1 MSRNLGRLTRLLLA
15 SLAMSFAACGDDTK
29 TSTETIGDTSAD
41 GSGSGADTSADTGG
55 SGADTSV
62 DTEGSAD
69 LGPCPG
75 TISCVDEV
83 SGRARLAICTAA
95 GYQPGTTCQA
105 SAVTTGEFCCIAPF
119 ACATNQDCE
128 DNRVEQEVCPD
139 TRYPCICLPETGK
152 CVTGVCASA
161 ADCGA
166 DEICAEGRCQ
176 TAPVATGL
184 VARIVTPDSLIAA
197 SESLQLWAVA
207 VDPANPEITNPN
219 AEIIWDTTV
228 GTGSVNLDGL
238 FTAAATGGS
247 TTVRARVADNAA
259 DTGDT
264 VNITTL
270 AASASGEGIRVT
282 LVDESSRAPLA
293 GATVVVIKDGVSTTG
308 TTDALGSYATGVAP
322 PADIHVFPAG
332 HAYVSL
338 FGVQGS
344 TAMVSTPPSTRAEIQ
359 EIRDGY
365 VCPDTGIVDTNNC
378 GGVGQSPCLC
388 YQLDQVDVV
397 KGVPSFERVANDG
410 ELGVSING
418 FALGNSLLDLNFD
431 LIVGPSID
439 RVFPEGSPIPLADAA
454 SIPSG
459 VTLYFNGRPLVDSF
473 IATAPQ
479 GSRTLWSVGGLI
491 SLSRNPSL
499 LPSIIQQVGGSA
511 TDIGSIIAVVLPL
524 LQDFYSGVKT
534 GIDMNSAGTFPV
546 RDPGAALN
554 VPTQR
559 RMEVTLPSLAGISSA
574 NPDTVI
580 ILGGALVPGE
590 GFVPLGITA
599 GADKTRSVD
608 VPDGSV
614 DGDPSTPET
623 PNDPLILTLAPIHGG
638 ILTPGTKYMIA
649 DVALLLGK
657 VDGGPRELSSGQV
670 HIFDADALPTR
681 LDLAAQPFSGA
692 VDNATWDAATRTLSF
707 TAGRGASDIT
717 RAVFKNNRDQ
727 LWIAYGEGAG
737 SYTMPAVPDTFDDRT
752 TGTVTV
758 VGVDLRDSDGVTL
771 QSLIGARGAALTE
784 LFEHVSSFSILG
796 L

>member
-1 MSRNLGRLTRLLLA
+1 MSLLSRRFSRFALA
-15 SLAMSFAACGDDTK
+15 TFVFSLAACGDDK
-29 TSTETIGDTSAD
+29 QSSTETVGDTSAD
-41 GSGSGADTSADTGG
+41 GSGGADTTADTSGSADTG
-55 SGADTSV
+55 ADT
-62 DTEGSAD
+62 DGSAD

-75 TISCVDEV
+75 SISCVDER
-83 SGRARLAICTAA
+83 SGRARLAICTDA
-95 GYQPGTTCQA
+95 GYQTGTTCEA
-105 SAVTTGEFCCIAPF
+105 STVTAGEFCCVAPF

-128 DNRVEQEVCPD
+128 DNRVAQEVCPD

-161 ADCGA
+161 ADCGEG
-166 DEICAEGRCQ
+166 EICAEGRCE
-176 TAPVATGL
+176 TAPAATGL
-184 VARIVTPDSLIAA
+184 VARIVTPDSLVAA
-197 SESLQLWAVA
+197 NESIQLLAVA
-207 VDPANPEITNPN
+207 VDPANPEVTNPT
-219 AEIIWDTTV
+219 AEIIWDTTA
-228 GTGSVNLDGL
+228 GIGSVDPTGR
-238 FTAAATGGS
+238 FTASDTAGS
-247 TTVRARVADNAA
+247 TTVRARVAENAA
-259 DTGDT
+259 DSGDT
-264 VNITTL
+264 MTVTTL
-270 AASASGEGIRVT
+270 AAAASGEGIRVT
-282 LVDESSRAPLA
+282 VVDESSRVALS
-293 GATVVVIKDGVSTTG
+293 GATVLVVKDGSTTTG
-308 TTDALGSYATGVAP
+308 TTDALGAYATGVEP
-322 PADIHVFPAG
+322 PADIHVFADG
-332 HAYVSL
+332 HAYISL

-344 TAMVSTPPSTRAEIQ
+344 TAMVSTPPTTRAEIQ
-359 EIRDGY
+359 EVRDGY
-365 VCPDTGIVDTNNC
+365 VCPDGGIVDETNC

-388 YQLDQVDVV
+388 YQLEQVDVV

-439 RVFPEGSPIPLADAA
+439 RVFPEGSPIPLSDAA

-479 GSRTLWSVGGLI
+479 GSRTLWSVGGQI

-559 RMEVTLPSLAGISSA
+559 RMQITLPSLGGIASV

-608 VPDGSV
+608 VPDGNV

-623 PNDPLILTLAPIHGG
+623 PNDPLTLTLAPIHGG

-649 DVALLLGK
+649 DVALLLGS
-657 VDGGPRELSSGQV
+657 VDGGPSELSSGQV
-670 HIFDADALPTR
+670 HIFDADALPST
-681 LDLAAQPFSGA
+681 LDLSGQPFAGA
-692 VDNATWDAATRTLSF
+692 AENAAWDAASRTLSF
-707 TAGRGASDIT
+707 GSARGASDIT
-717 RAVFKNNRDQ
+717 RAVFKDGRDH
-727 LWIAYGEGAG
+727 LWIAYGEGATA
-737 SYTMPAVPDTFDDRT
+737 YTMPAVPAGFDDRT
-752 TGTVTV
+752 SAGRVSV
-758 VGVDLRDSDGVTL
+758 VGVDLRDADGITL
-771 QSLIGARGAALTE
+771 QSLIGARGPALTE
-784 LFEHVSSFSILG
+784 LFEHVGSFSILG

>member
-1 MSRNLGRLTRLLLA
+1 MSRNFGRLSRLLLA
-15 SLAMSFAACGDDTK
+15 SLALSFAACGDDEK
-29 TSTETIGDTSAD
+29 PSTETVGDTSTD
-41 GSGSGADTSADTGG
+41 GSGSGADTSSDAGG
-55 SGADTSV
+55 SGDAST

-75 TISCVDEV
+75 SISCVDER
-83 SGRARLAICTAA
+83 SGRARLAICTDA
-95 GYQPGTTCQA
+95 GYQPGTTCEA
-105 SAVTTGEFCCIAPF
+105 STVTAGEFCCIAPF

-128 DNRVEQEVCPD
+128 DNRVAQEVCPD
-139 TRYPCICLPETGK
+139 TRYPCICLPDTGK

-161 ADCGA
+161 ADCGEG
-166 DEICAEGRCQ
+166 EICAEGRCQ
-176 TAPVATGL
+176 SAPAATGL
-184 VARIVTPDSLIAA
+184 VARIVTPDSLVAA
-197 SESLQLWAVA
+197 NESIQLWAVA

-219 AEIIWDTTV
+219 AEILWDTTS
-228 GTGSVNLDGL
+228 GNGSVNPDGL
-238 FTAAATGGS
+238 FTASDIAGT
-247 TTVRARVADNAA
+247 TTVRARVVENAA

-264 VNITTL
+264 VALSTL

-282 LVDESSRAPLA
+282 VVDESSRAPLA
-293 GATVVVIKDGVSTTG
+293 GATVVVVKDGVSTTG
-308 TTDALGSYATGVAP
+308 TTDALGAYASGVEP
-322 PADIHVFPAG
+322 PADVHVFPAG

-338 FGVQGS
+338 FGVAGA
-344 TAMVSTPPSTRAEIQ
+344 TALVPTPPTTRAEIQ
-359 EIRDGY
+359 EVRDGY
-365 VCPDTGIVDTNNC
+365 VCPDGGIVDENNC
-378 GGVGQSPCLC
+378 GGAGQSPCLC
-388 YQLDQVDVV
+388 YQLEQVDVV

-439 RVFPEGSPIPLADAA
+439 RVFPEGSPIPLSDAA

-479 GSRTLWSVGGLI
+479 GSRTLWSVGGQI

-559 RMEVTLPSLAGISSA
+559 RMEVTLPSLGGIASV

-608 VPDGSV
+608 VPDGNV
-614 DGDPSTPET
+614 DGDPTTPET

-649 DVALLLGK
+649 DVALLLGQ
-657 VDGGPRELSSGQV
+657 VDGGPSELSSGQV
-670 HIFDADALPTR
+670 HIFDADALPST
-681 LDLAAQPFSGA
+681 LDLTAQPFAGA
-692 VDNATWDAATRTLSF
+692 AENATWDATTRTLSF
-707 TAGRGASDIT
+707 GAARGATDIT
-717 RAVFKNNRDQ
+717 RAVFKDGRDR
-727 LWIAYGEGAG
+727 LWIAYGGGTG
-737 SYTMPAVPDTFDDRT
+737 SYTMPAVPDTFEDRT
-752 TGTVTV
+752 AAGRVTV
-758 VGVDLRDSDGVTL
+758 VGVDLRDGDGLTL
-771 QSLIGARGAALTE
+771 QSLIGARGPALTE